1 MQIEEARNKVAELR
15 GRFEKPFSSADK
27 ETIGNLYWEVLRKT
41 LRPTNCQQCYHDA
54 LIEIYLYLKNNS
66 KMKQKTNYRM
76 RAGYIINSPKF
87 DNGKVYSND
96 NLTDEVAE
104 RYLAQFPKSVSMFE
118 ALPKGFSIEKIT
130 KKVKA
135 LAKKEENPKKEDNPE
150 KEANSKKE
158 EKGLNEEGK
167 AEGGENSEGED
178 NSKEEEGKA
187 EDTGEGEEAGK

>member
-1 MQIEEARNKVAELR
+1 MHRDMQIEEARNKVAELR
-15 GRFEKPFSSADK
+15 GRFDAPFSSSDK

-54 LIEIYLYLKNNS
+54 LIEIYLYLKNNN

-118 ALPKGFSIEKIT
+118 ALPKGFSIEKII

-135 LAKKEENPKKEDNPE
+135 NSKKEDNPE

-178 NSKEEEGKA
+178 NSKKEEEKA

>member
-1 MQIEEARNKVAELR
+1 MQIEEARIKVAELR
-15 GRFEKPFSSADK
+15 GRFDAPFSSSDK

-118 ALPKGFSIEKIT
+118 ALPKGFSIEKVT
-130 KKVKA
+130 KKVKKA
-135 LAKKEENPKKEDNPE
+135 EKEENPKKEDNPE
-150 KEANSKKE
+150 KE

-178 NSKEEEGKA
+178 NSKKEEEKA